1 MRSHGLCCLPNG
13 DIGVADGFQ
22 NKMKIFDSGG
32 RSVSTFGFFESWLH
46 RDVCYLDRWKAHT
59 SSASSLFLIAE
70 PLKRVSIWDAN
81 HLQQISNIDLD
92 IFPYNMCV
100 DLNGFIYVWDFIRI
114 RILDPRKNYRQVQ
127 TLCCNGGSFSNIC
140 IDDRNRLVVIDN
152 WEKQLNI
159 FD

>member
-1 MRSHGLCCLPNG
+1 MIAGKLIL
-13 DIGVADGFQ
+13 
-22 NKMKIFDSGG
+22 
-32 RSVSTFGFFESWLH
+32 
-46 RDVCYLDRWKAHT
+46 

-127 TLCCNGGSFSNIC
+127 TSSLHMEDGFHNFCVDN
-140 IDDRNRLVVIDN
+140 RNRLMVIDN
-152 WEKQLNI
+152 ARKQMNI